1 MARLLIYNMT
11 QEPVSV
17 ILNGGPA
24 GDVAAAVLGRAF
36 APSPPL
42 AVERS
47 GLPEPG
53 RFGSTWPN
61 GLVLISTS
69 GGQARSLELVIGDEL
84 YDRDDLRLFLFSGH
98 ALLTDDRVE
107 TMVRMRS

>member
-1 MARLLIYNMT
+1 MAKLLIYNMT
-11 QEPVSV
+11 LEPVSV
-17 ILNGGPA
+17 ILNGGAA
-24 GDVAAAVLGRAF
+24 GDVAAVAGGRAF
-36 APSPPL
+36 ALSPPL

-61 GLVLISTS
+61 VLVLISPWGS
-69 GGQARSLELVIGDEL
+69 RARSVELVIGDEF

-107 TMVRMRS
+107 MMARMRS